1 MVVKELTS
9 YERLCDLA
17 NKEELTTKEIG
28 EVASVGINR
37 AKDLKK
43 EIIQWMTESGKYRVY
58 NTIRLQT
65 KAVFE
70 YLSKDI
76 IEYKGGY

>member
-1 MVVKELTS
+1 MKELTS

-28 EVASVGINR
+28 ETASVGINK
-37 AKDLKK
+37 AKELKK

-58 NTIRLQT
+58 NTIRIQT

-70 YLSKDI
+70 FLSKDI
-76 IEYKGGY
+76 DEYKGGY

>member
-1 MVVKELTS
+1 MLNQDIMAHSEH
-9 YERLCDLA
+9 LA
-17 NKEELTTKEIG
+17 KGLFANSQ
-28 EVASVGINR
+28 VASVGINR
-37 AKDLKK
+37 AIQLKK

-58 NTIRLQT
+58 NTMRIST

-76 IEYKGGY
+76 DEYKGGY

>member
-1 MVVKELTS
+1 MIKELTS
-9 YERLCDLA
+9 NQRMCELA
-17 NKEELTTKEIG
+17 NFDELTTKQIA

-37 AKDLKK
+37 AIQLKK

-58 NTIRLQT
+58 NSIRLQT

-70 YLSKDI
+70 FLSKDI
-76 IEYKGGY
+76 DEYKGGY

>member
-1 MVVKELTS
+1 MKELTS

-17 NKEELTTKEIG
+17 QKEELTTKEIG

-37 AKDLKK
+37 AKELKK

-76 IEYKGGY
+76 FDYKGGF